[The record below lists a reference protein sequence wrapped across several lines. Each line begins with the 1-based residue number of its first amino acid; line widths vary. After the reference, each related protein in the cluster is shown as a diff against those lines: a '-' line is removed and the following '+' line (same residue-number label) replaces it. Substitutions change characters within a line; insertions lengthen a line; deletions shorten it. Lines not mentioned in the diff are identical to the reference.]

1 MKQRILTNWSF
12 TRALYLVLGLIIA
25 IEAFINGQWLGI
37 VLGGYMTSMGVFAF
51 GCASG
56 SCYSKNTFRKL
67 PTASK
72 EDLQNVEYEEIN

>member
-12 TRALYLVLGLIIA
+12 TRALYLVLGLIIT

-56 SCYSKNTFRKL
+56 SCYSENRFRKL
-67 PTASK
+67 PNASK